1 MHSTSPA
8 ARKRSRTVL
17 LFKVFVVL
25 LALYLVVAYIAVPL
39 AWVRYTRR
47 HPALVDIPGIT
58 HTKTGIPGDP
68 LNVGL
73 IGSEHDLKSIML
85 AAKWFP
91 ADPITLRSSWKI
103 ASDTIRR
110 RPYPDA
116 PVSNL
121 YLFGRKEDLAFE
133 QPVGHD
139 PRQRQHVRFW
149 KTDRT
154 DPDGRPVWVGAAT
167 YDRKVGL
174 SHTTGEIT
182 HHINGDVD
190 TERDQLM
197 SDLAATGDLL
207 ETYSIDHFHTVLLG
221 KNGGGDA
228 WDTDGALKVG
238 IIKPFP
244 GDSTPV
250 SEADLP
256 PQPPAEPA
264 ATDSSAEP
272 ESSEPPRK

>member
-1 MHSTSPA
+1 MNSGHPA
-8 ARKRSRTVL
+8 VKRRSRTMHLLKLFAFGLAIYLAIAYVL
-17 LFKVFVVL
+17 
-25 LALYLVVAYIAVPL
+25 VPFG
-39 AWVRYTRR
+39 WISYTRHR
-47 HPALVDIPGIT
+47 PSLENIPGIT
-58 HTKTGIPGDP
+58 HTKTGIHGDP
-68 LNVGL
+68 LNVAL

-149 KTDRT
+149 KTDKL
-154 DPDGRPVWVGAAT
+154 DDDGRPVWVGAAT
-167 YDRKVGL
+167 YDRAVGL

-182 HHINGDVD
+182 HHIDGDID
-190 TERDQLM
+190 KERDQLM
-197 SDLAATGDLL
+197 SDLAATGDLTD
-207 ETYSIDHFHTVLLG
+207 TYSQPDFHSVHEG
-221 KNGGGDA
+221 KNGGGDR
-228 WDTDGALKVG
+228 WHTDGALKVG
-238 IIKPFP
+238 VIKPFA
-244 GDSTPV
+244 GDSPAASEDEAPVQLQPATPAP
-250 SEADLP
+250 E
-256 PQPPAEPA
+256 PAEPV
-264 ATDSSAEP
+264 EG
-272 ESSEPPRK
+272 R